1 VTSYIGIDPGKKG
14 AMAIIR
20 GDRVDLWPFDPENY
34 RNVLL
39 LTDETRAV
47 CALERVGAMPGQ
59 GVTSM
64 FHFGENYGLIQGFLM
79 AFDIPFELVTPQRW
93 KKAFEVTGDKNS
105 SIAVAKRLFP
115 GVNLK
120 RTPGSHKG
128 DDGMAEAL
136 LLAEYARR
144 TMGGAK

>member
-1 VTSYIGIDPGKKG
+1 MTYIGIDPGKKG

-20 GDRVDLWPFDPENY
+20 GPGDYTLVPFDVETYSRELLRVDG
-34 RNVLL
+34 
-39 LTDETRAV
+39 AV

-64 FHFGENYGLIQGFLM
+64 FSFGENYGFIQGLLT
-79 AFDIPFELVTPQRW
+79 ANAIPYELVTPQRW
-93 KKAFEVTGDKNS
+93 KKTFEVTGDKNS

-115 GVNLK
+115 GVSLL
-120 RTPGSHKG
+120 RTVNSRKD

-144 TMGGAK
+144 TMGGAR

>member
-1 VTSYIGIDPGKKG
+1 MTYIGIDPGKKG
-14 AMAIIR
+14 GIAIIR
-20 GDRVDLWPFDPENY
+20 ENGVTLVPFDNEAYARELLRVDNAL
-34 RNVLL
+34 
-39 LTDETRAV
+39 

-64 FHFGENYGLIQGFLM
+64 FSFGENYGFIQGLLT
-79 AFDIPFELVTPQRW
+79 ANAIPYELVTPQRW
-93 KKAFEVTGDKNS
+93 KKAFEVTGDKNT

-115 GVNLK
+115 GVSLR
-120 RTPGSHKG
+120 RTVQSRKD

-136 LLAEYARR
+136 LLAEFARR